1 MRASLGSTGRVALL
15 ASVGIWRQPE
25 TPAIPWETGM
35 ASEHDEARP
44 GDGRRNFF
52 KSSEKFSDQCKDI
65 IRGKASKVPCWSCS
79 VRDNAVLGSAS
90 SRETKTIG
98 IA

>member
-1 MRASLGSTGRVALL
+1 
-15 ASVGIWRQPE
+15 
-25 TPAIPWETGM
+25 M

-52 KSSEKFSDQCKDI
+52 KSSEKFSDQCKAV

-90 SRETKTIG
+90 SRNENNRNCLNLLLKDK
-98 IA
+98 